1 MQRIQQT
8 LAVKVQRSDAEQDV
22 AVALVEQAMDQKDGD
37 QIVKEKA
44 ISGTTRLSSLP
55 LASTARLRAM
65 KMAKKDS
72 LPTSSGTLMAVAMYA
87 SLVKDEPCTASCRYP
102 HKD

>member
-37 QIVKEKA
+37 QDRE
-44 ISGTTRLSSLP
+44 GEGYQRNHP
-55 LASTARLRAM
+55 LEQPAAGQHRQTEGDEDG
-65 KMAKKDS
+65 KKDS

-87 SLVKDEPCTASCRYP
+87 SLVKG
-102 HKD
+102 

>member
-1 MQRIQQT
+1 MVIR
-8 LAVKVQRSDAEQDV
+8 
-22 AVALVEQAMDQKDGD
+22 
-37 QIVKEKA
+37 IVKEKA

-87 SLVKDEPCTASCRYP
+87 SLVKG
-102 HKD
+102 

>member
-22 AVALVEQAMDQKDGD
+22 AVALVEQAMEQEDGA
-37 QIVKEKA
+37 QEKA

-87 SLVKDEPCTASCRYP
+87 SLVKG
-102 HKD
+102 